1 MPELKLKLS
10 GKASSVFWV
19 LRQLARIA
27 PAMTIESLPRQWKA
41 G

>member
-27 PAMTIESLPRQWKA
+27 PAMTLGSLPPHGKA
-41 G
+41 V